1 VIQPFYT
8 VGGIRRAKVC
18 EVNFGD
24 TRTQAI
30 FMGII
35 GFSSFDPPSEL
46 ELKSVKLMDEL
57 INWYNSVKNIK
68 IK

>member
-1 VIQPFYT
+1 M
-8 VGGIRRAKVC
+8 C